1 MVLQG
6 KKNIYRRGYMVFRPI
21 FAFLAKDNTVLK
33 RGGGEGGKK
42 KNIKLQVDSS
52 SLGTSSTKESE

>member
-6 KKNIYRRGYMVFRPI
+6 TKNLYRRGYMVFRPI
-21 FAFLAKDNTVLK
+21 FAFLTTDKTEIK
-33 RGGGEGGKK
+33 RGGGGGKK
-42 KNIKLQVDSS
+42 KNTKLQVDSS